1 VVVCGFSV
9 LCWQRKAAAIVASGF
24 PSYAP
29 RFFAGAGD
37 PQRVEGI
44 TRRAREIMQEISA
57 LEEKP
62 AARQDKSDYPT
73 DEQMTTMFSAWKA
86 GGKEGIRQ
94 ALREARVRQGQ
105 KKE

>member
-1 VVVCGFSV
+1 
-9 LCWQRKAAAIVASGF
+9 
-24 PSYAP
+24 
-29 RFFAGAGD
+29 
-37 PQRVEGI
+37 
-44 TRRAREIMQEISA
+44 MQEISA